1 MYGRPSGPQDRTPL
15 AKLETPFGHAFDKR
29 GYRCL
34 KALCAPAFRPW
45 LERVD
50 DAIAAALEGGVT
62 PVAPRVGV
70 ATHTE
75 QSAVAARHAE

>member
-1 MYGRPSGPQDRTPL
+1 MFGQPGGLQDRTETT
-15 AKLETPFGHAFDKR
+15 KLEIPFGHAFDKR

-62 PVAPRVGV
+62 PVALRVGV
-70 ATHTE
+70 ATQTE
-75 QSAVAARHAE
+75 QSAVAARHAQ

>member
-1 MYGRPSGPQDRTPL
+1 MSGRPSGPQDRTEP
-15 AKLETPFGHAFDKR
+15 ARLEIPFGHAFDKR

-62 PVAPRVGV
+62 PLALRVGV
-70 ATHTE
+70 ATQTK
-75 QSAVAARHAE
+75 QSAVAARHAQ